1 MYHNLI
7 SAVRLALLV
16 GFLLVGTR
24 PALAQDIDL
33 GGRLYMDYYYML
45 SSPESRAAAS
55 TLSTFDEAR
64 PEGLHGFTFR
74 RLYLTTDFRLSEAFS
89 GRVRLEADEGTVE
102 EDGSMPNIKDLYLT
116 WQSEAG
122 HALTFGITPPPVF
135 GISEDVWGYRSLD
148 QTIMDLNDIASSRD
162 FGVRAT
168 GPLAGDGLLRYAVM
182 YANNRGVKPES
193 NKSKRVYARLQ
204 ASPGESLV
212 FTLGGDYAG
221 YEGEGGAPGPADAFT
236 AHAFAGYAT
245 PGLRAGL
252 KGYWQ
257 RFSYDLAT
265 PDHFGVSLFAALQM
279 ADDWEA
285 VGRVDRARHETLFEA
300 FYRTYALAGVAY
312 RPHEMV
318 RFMPNLRL
326 LKRDDQTANLQA
338 RVTLHVDF

>member
-1 MYHNLI
+1 
-7 SAVRLALLV
+7 
-16 GFLLVGTR
+16 
-24 PALAQDIDL
+24 
-33 GGRLYMDYYYML
+33 MDYYYML
-45 SSPESRAAAS
+45 SAPAEQAAAG
-55 TLSTFDEAR
+55 TFSTFDEDR

-74 RLYLTTDFRLSEAFS
+74 RLYLTADFRLSEAFS
-89 GRVRLEADEGTVE
+89 GRARLEADEGTVE
-102 EDGSMPNIKDLYLT
+102 EDGSLPNIKDLYLT

-182 YANNRGVKPES
+182 YANNRGVKPE
-193 NKSKRVYARLQ
+193 NNRSKRVYARLQ
-204 ASPGESLV
+204 ASPSESLL

-221 YEGEGGAPGPADAFT
+221 YGGGEGGVLGPTDATT
-236 AHAFAGYAT
+236 AHAFAGYVT
-245 PGLRAGL
+245 PGFRAGL

-257 RFSYDLAT
+257 RLGYEDLNIPLEDAT
-265 PDHFGVSLFAALQM
+265 PDRLGVSLFTAVQVAEE
-279 ADDWEA
+279 WEA
-285 VGRVDRARHETLFEA
+285 VGRIDRARHETLFEA

-318 RFMPNLRL
+318 RFIPNLRL
-326 LKRDDQTANLQA
+326 LKRDDQAANLQA
-338 RVTLHVDF
+338 RMTLHVGF